1 MNTKTY
7 LQKLFALVLLLA
19 NYNSIAQTLDWAR
32 QIGGTGNDLGT
43 SLTIDAQGYI
53 YLSGLFSDTVDLDPG
68 NNTFNTFS
76 VDATDGFVS
85 KLDSMGNLIW
95 TKVIA
100 GTGNQTISAISLDN
114 LGNVIVTGYFEDDV
128 DFNPGT
134 GTAILNSF
142 GNNDIFI
149 LKLNPTTGGF
159 VWVKQIGGSGNEATR
174 IAVKTDPQ
182 GKIYFCGYFEQT
194 VDFDTGTGIFNLTSA
209 GGYDGFVC
217 QLDSS
222 GNLGWVKQFA
232 GSGIYQ
238 YPLSLAIDNTGS
250 IYITGSFNG
259 DLDLDP
265 GIGNHLVS
273 ATTTAILD
281 GDIFI
286 CKLDNIGNFLWG
298 ASFGSPGTEQ
308 PNNILIDNFGAV
320 ILSGIFTN
328 TIDFDFGLG
337 IASLTSFGSND
348 VFLLRLDAS
357 GAFLWVR
364 QFGGVASDVG
374 GGLEIDASGNIY
386 LAGAFKDYADF
397 DPGASVYGMST
408 QLSYLYN
415 TFLCKLDNSGAFVNA
430 ISFFGHQNNPSNIA
444 IDSYNNI
451 IITGVFGY
459 NNNYIVDF
467 DPGNGISNLASN
479 GNGDLYLTRLNQS
492 LVDIQNQQPISLINI
507 MVYPNPTQGITTVAL
522 QKIQKS
528 LTVKIYNSTG
538 QLLQTVDGSNTNTL
552 QITLPYKTGVY
563 FAEVIMDDGV
573 KMVKVMRE

>member
-1 MNTKTY
+1 MKTKIQ
-7 LQKLFALVLLLA
+7 LQKILIALLLFVS
-19 NYNSIAQTLDWAR
+19 NKSNGQTLDWAR
-32 QIGGTGNDLGT
+32 QIGGTGSDLGRSVT
-43 SLTIDAQGYI
+43 TDVNGNIFI
-53 YLSGLFSDTVDLDPG
+53 TGLFSDTVDLDPG
-68 NNTFNTFS
+68 INTLDTIS
-76 VDATDGFVS
+76 VDAHDSFVS

-100 GTGNQTISAISLDN
+100 GAENQTISAISLDYW
-114 LGNVIVTGYFEDDV
+114 GNIIVTGYFENTV

-159 VWVKQIGGSGNEATR
+159 VWVKQIGGSGNEATH
-174 IAVKTDPQ
+174 IIVKTDPQ

-238 YPLSLAIDNTGS
+238 YPRSLAIDSMGS

-308 PNNILIDNFGAV
+308 PNNILIDSFGAV

-337 IASLTSFGSND
+337 IANLTSFGSND
-348 VFLLRLDAS
+348 VFLLKLDTS
-357 GAFLWVR
+357 GAFIWVR

-374 GGLEIDASGNIY
+374 GGLEIDLSGNIY

-397 DPGASVYGMST
+397 DPGASVFSMST
-408 QLSYLYN
+408 QISYLYN

-444 IDSYNNI
+444 IDNYNNI

-467 DPGNGISNLASN
+467 DPGNGISNLVSN

-522 QKIQKS
+522 QKIQKI
-528 LTVKIYNSTG
+528 LTVKLYNSTG
-538 QLLQTVDGSNTNTL
+538 QLLQTAHVSNTNTL
-552 QITLPYKTGVY
+552 QITLPNKTGIY

-573 KMVKVMRE
+573 RMVKVVRE